1 MSNTVTDE
9 TAAAPAPRP
18 HLTIKPS
25 SRWSALNLGE
35 VWQFR
40 DLLMTL
46 AARDVKLRYRQT
58 ALGAIWVVLQPLIS
72 AGVFA
77 LVFGKIANLPSD
89 GIPYF
94 IFSFGGLLAWNAFS
108 NTLTKASGS
117 LVGNTQLVSKVYF
130 PRLIL
135 PLSTV
140 FSTMIDFGVALVM
153 MFVLM
158 ALYHVVP
165 HVGILLLPFWLL
177 LILLLSVGIGLVA
190 AALTVSYRD
199 VSFILPVLTQF
210 LLYASPVA
218 YSLSV
223 VLSKLHGAALDL
235 YYLNPMATLLEAFR
249 WSLFGKGHLSGGY
262 VLYTTLVTILIF
274 VGGAFLFKKM
284 ERRFADVI

>member
-1 MSNTVTDE
+1 MSTTLNE
-9 TAAAPAPRP
+9 TPPAPRP

-40 DLLMTL
+40 DLLITL
-46 AARDVKLRYRQT
+46 ATRDVKLRYRQT
-58 ALGAIWVVLQPLIS
+58 ALGAIWVVLQPLVS
-72 AGVFA
+72 AGIFA
-77 LVFGKIANLPSD
+77 LVFGKLAKFPSD

-94 IFSFGGLLAWNAFS
+94 IFAFAGQLLWSAFS

-135 PLSTV
+135 PLSTI
-140 FSTMIDFGVALVM
+140 FSTLIDFGVALCM
-153 MFVLM
+153 MAVLM
-158 ALYHVVP
+158 VLYHVTP
-165 HVGILLLPFWLL
+165 HLGLLLLPLWLL
-177 LILLLSVGIGLVA
+177 LALLLAVGIGLVS

-199 VSFILPVLTQF
+199 VGFILPVLTNF
-210 LLYASPVA
+210 LQYASPVA
-218 YSLSV
+218 YGLV
-223 VLSKLHGAALDL
+223 VVRERLHGAALHA
-235 YYLNPMATLLEAFR
+235 YFLNPMATLLEAFR
-249 WSLFGKGHLSGGY
+249 WSLFGRGHVSWGY
-262 VLYTTLVTILIF
+262 VLYAAVFALICF

>member
-1 MSNTVTDE
+1 MSSTIAEE

-25 SRWSALNLGE
+25 TRWSALNLGE

-89 GIPYF
+89 HIPYF
-94 IFSFGGLLAWNAFS
+94 IFSFAGLLAWNAFA
-108 NTLTKASGS
+108 NTLTKAAGS
-117 LVGNTQLVSKVYF
+117 LIGNTQLVSKVYF

-153 MFVLM
+153 MFVLI
-158 ALYHVVP
+158 ALYHIP
-165 HVGILLLPFWLL
+165 LHLGLLLLPVWLL
-177 LILLLSVGIGLVA
+177 LILLLSVGIGLVS

-199 VSFILPVLTQF
+199 VSFILPVLTTF
-210 LLYASPVA
+210 LMYASPVA
-218 YSLSV
+218 YSLTV
-223 VLSKLHGAALDL
+223 VLHKLHGVARDV
-235 YYLNPMATLLEAFR
+235 YFLNPMATLLEAFR
-249 WSLFGKGHLSGGY
+249 WSLLGTGHLSGGY
-262 VLYTTLVTILIF
+262 ILYTVLLTIVVF

>member
-1 MSNTVTDE
+1 MSITE
-9 TAAAPAPRP
+9 PAAPRP
-18 HLTIKPS
+18 HLVIKPS

-46 AARDVKLRYRQT
+46 ATRDVKLRYRQT

-72 AGVFA
+72 AGIFS
-77 LVFGKIANLPSD
+77 LVFGKLANFPSD

-94 IFSFGGLLAWNAFS
+94 IFAFAGQLLWTAFS

-135 PLSTV
+135 PLSTI
-140 FSTMIDFGVALVM
+140 FSTLIDFGVGFVMLV
-153 MFVLM
+153 VLM
-158 ALYHVVP
+158 ALYHIHP
-165 HVGILLLPFWLL
+165 HVGLLLLPVWLL
-177 LILLLSVGIGLVA
+177 LALLLAIGIGIVS

-199 VSFILPVLTQF
+199 VGFILPVLTNF
-210 LLYASPVA
+210 LQYASPVA
-218 YSLSV
+218 YSLAIV
-223 VLSKLHGAALDL
+223 RTHLHGAMLHA
-235 YYLNPMATLLEAFR
+235 YFLNPMATLLEGFR
-249 WSLFGKGHLSGGY
+249 WSVFGRGHVSWSYVGY
-262 VLYTTLVTILIF
+262 ATVFALICF
-274 VGGAFLFKKM
+274 IGGAFLFKKM